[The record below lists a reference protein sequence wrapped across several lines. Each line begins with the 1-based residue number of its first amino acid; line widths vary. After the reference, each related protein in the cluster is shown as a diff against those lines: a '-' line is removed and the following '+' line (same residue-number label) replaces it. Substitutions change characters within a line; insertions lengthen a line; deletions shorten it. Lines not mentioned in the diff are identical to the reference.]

1 MMPVFFIAGL
11 EGQSYDGLI
20 KALSENDIDLVI
32 DIRLK
37 SDEGRLKEA
46 LIKFNALNK
55 SHIGYQWLKVFGNP
69 FYDSEDAFRTIEAY
83 NIYLKGM
90 DKELDELYYQ
100 LMKHRCCLVDDVE
113 EPIMPHRVALAEAL
127 KKKYGVEYA
136 DLTAVKKIVEKY
148 GLQEENISP

>member
-1 MMPVFFIAGL
+1 MPVFFIAGL

-20 KALSENDIDLVI
+20 KALSENEIDFVI

-37 SDEGRLKEA
+37 PDADNLKEA

-55 SHIGYQWLKVFGNP
+55 RHIGYQWLKVFANP
-69 FYDSEDAFRTIEAY
+69 FYDSEDAYRTIEAY

-90 DKELDELYYQ
+90 DKELDELYYT
-100 LMKHRCCLVDDVE
+100 LMKHRCCLVDDVK
-113 EPIMPHRVALAEAL
+113 EPIMPHRMALAEAL

-136 DLTAVKKIVEKY
+136 DLTAVNKMVKKY

>member
-1 MMPVFFIAGL
+1 MPVFFIAGL
-11 EGQSYDGLI
+11 EGQSYEGLI
-20 KALSENDIDLVI
+20 KSLAENDIDFVI

-37 SDEGRLKEA
+37 RDEDRLNEA
-46 LIKFNALNK
+46 LIKFNALNNR
-55 SHIGYQWLKVFGNP
+55 HIGYQWLKVFANP

-90 DKELDELYYQ
+90 DKELDELYYM
-100 LMKHRCCLVDDVE
+100 LMKYRCCLVDDVK

-136 DLTAVKKIVEKY
+136 DLTAVNKMVEKY
-148 GLQEENISP
+148 GLQEENILP

>member
-11 EGQSYDGLI
+11 EGQSYDELI
-20 KALSENDIDLVI
+20 KVLAENEIDLVI

-37 SDEGRLKEA
+37 RDEDRLKEA

-55 SHIGYQWLKVFGNP
+55 RHIGYQWLKVFGNP

-100 LMKHRCCLVDDVE
+100 LMEHRCCLVDDVK

-136 DLTAVKKIVEKY
+136 DLTAVKKMVEKY
-148 GLQEENISP
+148 GLKEEDIPQ

>member
-11 EGQSYDGLI
+11 ESQSYEELI
-20 KALSENDIDLVI
+20 KSLSENEIDLVI

-37 SDEGRLKEA
+37 PDQDRLKEA
-46 LIKFNALNK
+46 LIKFNALNR
-55 SHIGYQWLKVFGNP
+55 SHIGYQWIKVFGNP
-69 FYDSEDAFRTIEAY
+69 FYDSEDAYRTIEAY

-90 DKELDELYYQ
+90 DKELDDLYY
-100 LMKHRCCLVDDVE
+100 LIMKHRCCLVDDVK

-136 DLTAVKKIVEKY
+136 DLTAVKKMVEKY
-148 GLQEENISP
+148 GLQEENIFP

>member
-11 EGQSYDGLI
+11 EGQSYEELI
-20 KALSENDIDLVI
+20 KALSDNDIDLII

-37 SDEGRLKEA
+37 SDQDRLKEA

-55 SHIGYQWLKVFGNP
+55 SHIEYQWLKVFANP
-69 FYDSEDAFRTIEAY
+69 FYDSEDAYRTIEAY

-90 DKELDELYYQ
+90 DRELDDLYYV
-100 LMKHRCCLVDDVE
+100 LMEHRCCIVDDVKA
-113 EPIMPHRVALAEAL
+113 PIMPHRVALAEAL

-136 DLTAVKKIVEKY
+136 DLTAVNKMVEKY
-148 GLQEENISP
+148 GMQEENIFP

>member
-11 EGQSYDGLI
+11 EGQSYEGLI
-20 KALSENDIDLVI
+20 KLLSENDIDLVI

-37 SDEGRLKEA
+37 PDDDRLKEA

-55 SHIGYQWLKVFGNP
+55 RHIGYQWLKVFANP
-69 FYDSEDAFRTIEAY
+69 FYDSEDAYRTIEAY

-90 DKELDELYYQ
+90 DKELDELYYI
-100 LMKHRCCLVDDVE
+100 LMKHRCCLVDDVK
-113 EPIMPHRVALAEAL
+113 EPVMPHRRALAEAL

-136 DLTAVKKIVEKY
+136 DLTAVNKMVERY